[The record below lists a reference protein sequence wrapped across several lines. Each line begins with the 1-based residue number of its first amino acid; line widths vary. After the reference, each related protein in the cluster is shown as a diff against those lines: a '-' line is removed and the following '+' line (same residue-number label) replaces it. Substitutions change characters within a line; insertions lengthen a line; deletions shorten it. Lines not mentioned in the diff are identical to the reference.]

1 MQILVF
7 LAAGAM
13 RVIYPGIEQTDRVM
27 IVAFLEH
34 VPSFL
39 GGVGLA
45 ALMAAIM
52 STASTPFVLAGF
64 GLSRDLYENLR
75 SEDISDR
82 HRLIVSRIAQVDLG
96 L

>member
-1 MQILVF
+1 M
-7 LAAGAM
+7 GA
-13 RVIYPGIEQTDRVM
+13 PQ
-27 IVAFLEH
+27 
-34 VPSFL
+34 
-39 GGVGLA
+39 
-45 ALMAAIM
+45 AAIM